1 MDAEASPK
9 RLAYLALAGIFLI
22 PACALRRPFA
32 SEAPSTSTALAAD
45 QAIVISPATLKFTS
59 LPGAPSC
66 LTAAVLRGDPATG
79 PSVMLQ
85 RLTAGCRVPW
95 HWHTPDEQV
104 MVVNGTGKFEM
115 KGAKP
120 IGLQPGAYAFLPGHH
135 VHRGSCASACTLFAS
150 ADGVFDIHYVDEA
163 GNEIPAVEALKR
175 STGGHAKKTTPRKP

>member
-22 PACALRRPFA
+22 SACALRRPF
-32 SEAPSTSTALAAD
+32 SSAPSTSAAAAAD